1 MSKNHEESTSRLPSA
16 SEVLAALEAMGEP
29 ATVDKAEELVASI
42 KVHHLGQDLDRT
54 LAIAQAVRNVRGEQQ
69 AAVPVRIKL
78 KARAPSQALA
88 ALYERFSRNPLDDRQ
103 VLIVDEHQNYLALVV
118 VSTDPSGGMHVS
130 EMITVDAGK
139 GNASKALAIVESIAD
154 EFHERIT
161 LFASKIGSDS
171 KHLSTDAL
179 RDWYGRH
186 GFECGEGDSDEGY
199 DMVRAARPAPDL
211 SAGLDGPV

>member
-1 MSKNHEESTSRLPSA
+1 MSENHEEAPRRLPSA
-16 SEVLAALEAMGEP
+16 AEVLAALEAMGEP
-29 ATVDKAEELVASI
+29 ATVDKAEELAASI
-42 KVHHLGQDLDRT
+42 KVHHLGQDPDRT
-54 LAIAQAVRNVRGEQQ
+54 LAIAQGVRNVRSEQEV
-69 AAVPVRIKL
+69 APVRIKL
-78 KARAPSQALA
+78 KARAPSQAIA
-88 ALYERFSRNPLDDRQ
+88 ALYERFARNPLDDRQ

-118 VSTDPSGGMHVS
+118 ANTDPSGGMHVS

-139 GNASKALAIVESIAD
+139 GNASKALTIVQSIAD

-161 LFASKIGSDS
+161 LFASKIGSNP

-211 SAGLDGPV
+211 SPGHDGPV